1 MNQQDAPVTFSIVRA
16 KVKSSKWEIG
26 HGTDGRAA
34 EMFGERRSTK
44 TDERSWPEK
53 IKQLFGR
60 IRCGHAKE
68 LKSYQ
73 KRIGLTD
80 CGTCT
85 YCDMDEQ
92 ETVEHVLCKCP
103 QLELA
108 RRELWPDEFNM
119 KMMVMNPDVCLKLLG
134 RRYPALMRPQIG
146 ESSEQ

>member
-1 MNQQDAPVTFSIVRA
+1 M
-16 KVKSSKWEIG
+16 
-26 HGTDGRAA
+26 A
-34 EMFGERRSTK
+34 EKPRYSERGEAQKRMK
-44 TDERSWPEK
+44 EVGQKK
-53 IKQLFGR
+53 IKQFFGR

-80 CGTCT
+80 CGACT

-92 ETVEHVLCKCP
+92 ETVEHVLCKSP

-119 KMMVMNPDVCLKLLG
+119 KMMVINPDVCLKLLG
-134 RRYPALMRPQIG
+134 RRYQALRRPPIG
-146 ESSEQ
+146 ESSEPSDHASQQD